1 MSSEKSLR
9 AVLWG
14 LADGLFRIFT
24 ILAPTVG
31 PWLVFEW
38 PAAVIINVLALQ
50 HLVTALQHLVTQHDL
65 RNLNQEI
72 LQVRHRVG
80 LIDPGPRVRD
90 RLGKR
95 LH

>member
-50 HLVTALQHLVTQHDL
+50 HLVTQHDL